1 MNPPKSGCASDTTW
15 TNWNSI
21 QWDKVARAVKSLQA
35 RIVKAV
41 KTKHFHKAKAL
52 LHLLSRSF
60 YGKLLAILRVTS
72 NKGCKTCGVDKV
84 IWDTPAKKWKA
95 IEQLSIKGYKA
106 IPLKRKSIS
115 KKNGKLRHLGI
126 PKLLSY
132 YFITVSCR
140 NVFART
146 NIRIDSI
153 F

>member
-1 MNPPKSGCASDTTW
+1 MNPPKNGCASDTKW

-21 QWDKVARAVKSLQA
+21 QWDKVIRAVKSLQA

-60 YGKLLAILRVTS
+60 CGKLLAILRVTS
-72 NKGCKTCGVDKV
+72 NKGSKTCGVDKV
-84 IWDTPAKKWKA
+84 IWNTPDKKWKA
-95 IEQLSIKGYKA
+95 IRQLSVKGYKA
-106 IPLKRKSIS
+106 QPLKRKSIP
-115 KKNGKLRHLGI
+115 KKNGKFRHLGI

-132 YFITVSCR
+132 YFITVSRR
-140 NVFART
+140 NVSGGT
-146 NIRIDSI
+146 NMRIDSR